1 MKNPCSE
8 NRFWQ
13 WAVTLLMVAGI
24 GGNVNAQNRVHIGI
38 GFNQSY
44 AQVDSLNYIINAFNA
59 ENSWTAAKPMHEI
72 HAPAGLTAH
81 LGGDFAGILLDFHYT
96 MRFAATAAKGELFN
110 GSPETQQIQLRYNAS
125 TYDLGLG
132 VFVVRKPRLR
142 VALGQSID
150 FGNLR
155 ISGRRGVSSQVQS
168 QVYGRYVNEL
178 NFGTSSFLHFMISF
192 KEGVSPGIFIRPYF
206 QYSLRQNDYGP
217 LNHAIRPIEYLKDPL
232 FILGRQ
238 SNVGMK
244 VGVFFG
250 S

>member
-1 MKNPCSE
+1 M
-8 NRFWQ
+8 
-13 WAVTLLMVAGI
+13 LMVAGI
-24 GGNVNAQNRVHIGI
+24 WANAGAQNRVHIGI
-38 GFNQSY
+38 GYNQSY
-44 AQVDSLNYIINAFNA
+44 TQVDSLNYIIKAFNA
-59 ENSWTAAKPMHEI
+59 ENPWTAAKPMHEI
-72 HAPAGLTAH
+72 HAPAGITAH
-81 LGGDFAGILLDFHYT
+81 VGGDFAGILLDFQYT
-96 MRFAATAAKGELFN
+96 MRFAATHAKGELFS

-125 TYDLGLG
+125 TFDLGLG

-150 FGNLR
+150 FGNVR
-155 ISGRRGVSSQVQS
+155 ISGRRGQTSQVQS

-178 NFGTSSFLHFMISF
+178 NFGTTSFLHFMISF
-192 KEGVSPGIFIRPYF
+192 KEGLSPGIFIRPYF

-217 LNHAIRPIEYLKDPL
+217 LNRAIRPIEYLKDPL

-238 SNVGMK
+238 TNIGLK